1 MGPFWDLIEEAAAA
15 AAGTIASGEAGEDPA
30 DGSPVDAVNEP
41 VVIGWC
47 AALGLLPNTFDEMF
61 CPSERCFAG

>member
-41 VVIGWC
+41 VVMGWC
-47 AALGLLPNTFDEMF
+47 AALGLLPNTFD
-61 CPSERCFAG
+61 